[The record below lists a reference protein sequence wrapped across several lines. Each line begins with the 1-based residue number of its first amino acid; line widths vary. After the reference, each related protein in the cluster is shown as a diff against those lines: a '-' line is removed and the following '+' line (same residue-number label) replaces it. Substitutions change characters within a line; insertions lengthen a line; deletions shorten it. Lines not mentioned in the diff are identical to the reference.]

1 MLWWMEQGRDAR
13 PADVP
18 WEQPMIKG
26 YAGRILE
33 VDLRNQSFAFKP
45 LDEEI
50 ARLYIGGK
58 GYGTRL
64 LYDRTEPGIDPLGPE
79 NPLIFA
85 TGPLNGSVA
94 PQSNRFAVV
103 CKSPLTGGIGNATSG
118 GSFAYGMKRA
128 GIDILILS
136 DQSARPVR
144 LEIDGDRD
152 RVEFIDASDLWGKGT
167 YETQEILGKRKYH
180 AVIGP
185 AGENLVLFAGIVSN
199 ERIAGRTGVG
209 AVMGSKRLK
218 AVTVAGSRK
227 LEMDDPEKFKAYT
240 KEVRK
245 LFEEHPVLGESLKRF
260 GTANVV
266 NTTNARNII
275 PTHNFKYGSFK
286 DAMNI
291 SGEYMEDHEL
301 VGIKSSCIHCPVT
314 CGRDVEVE
322 GVGRV
327 KGPEYETLALM
338 GTNLEIGDL
347 KKVSEWNYHADDQGM
362 DTISLGATL
371 SFAMELQERGLL
383 DAGISFGNPAGV
395 TEMIQDI
402 GHRRGIGNDLA
413 DGVKRM
419 SQKYGGEEFAMHVKG
434 LELSAYDPRGSFA
447 QGVEYATTNR
457 GGCHVQG
464 ASMYMESVGPLTINP
479 QNLKLKA
486 DLPVVQQNLACA
498 INSMVL
504 CIFTTYGA
512 VPAAAHN
519 MNPNSFKYKAIAAV
533 FENSGPLFRT
543 LMSIKGKP
551 MLWFEKWLTYI
562 TGTTMS
568 GGHLQEIGARI
579 FNLERMYN
587 LREGFTARDD
597 TLPHRMLHESTFK
610 HMKSGHPLDQ
620 LLPRYY
626 KNRGWDRDG
635 VPTKRTL
642 ERLQVRV

>member
-1 MLWWMEQGRDAR
+1 
-13 PADVP
+13 
-18 WEQPMIKG
+18 MIKG

-33 VDLRNQSFAFKP
+33 VDLRSQRFAFEP
-45 LDEEI
+45 LDEET
-50 ARLYIGGK
+50 ARLYLGGK
-58 GYGTRL
+58 GYGARL
-64 LYDRTEPGIDPLGPE
+64 LYDRTEAGIDPLGPA

-118 GSFAYGMKRA
+118 GSFAYGLKRA
-128 GIDILILS
+128 GIDVLILVN
-136 DQSARPVR
+136 QSAKPIR
-144 LEIDGDRD
+144 LEIDGDSD
-152 RVEFIDASDLWGKGT
+152 RVEFIDAGELWGKGT
-167 YETQEILGKRKYH
+167 YETQEILGKKKYH

-185 AGENLVLFAGIVSN
+185 AGENRVLFAGIVSG

-218 AVTVAGSRK
+218 AITVAGSRK
-227 LEMDDPEKFKAYT
+227 LEMDDPEKFKEYT
-240 KEVRK
+240 REVRK
-245 LFEEHPVLGESLKRF
+245 IFEEHPVMGESLKRY
-260 GTANVV
+260 GTGNVV
-266 NTTNARNII
+266 NTTNARNIL
-275 PTHNFKYGSFK
+275 PTRNFKRGRFQ
-286 DAMNI
+286 DAMKI

-314 CGRDVEVE
+314 CGREVEVE
-322 GVGRV
+322 GIGRV

-338 GTNLEIGDL
+338 GSNLEIGNL

-371 SFAMELQERGLL
+371 GFTMELQERGLL
-383 DAGISFGNPAGV
+383 DAGLAFGDPSGV
-395 TEMIQDI
+395 TEMILDI
-402 GHRRGIGNDLA
+402 GRRRGLGNDLA

-486 DLPVVQQNLACA
+486 DLPIVQQNLACA

-504 CIFTTYGA
+504 CMFTTYGIVPKA
-512 VPAAAHN
+512 VHN
-519 MNPNSFKYKAIAAV
+519 MDPNSFKYRAIAAV
-533 FENSGPLFRT
+533 FENSGPLFRK
-543 LMSIKGKP
+543 LMSMKGKP
-551 MLWFEKWLTYI
+551 MFWFDKWLTYI
-562 TGTTMS
+562 TGETFS

-597 TLPHRMLHESTFK
+597 TLPHRFLHEPTFA

-626 KNRGWDRDG
+626 GKRGWDPEG

-642 ERLQVRV
+642 EKLQIRV

>member
-1 MLWWMEQGRDAR
+1 
-13 PADVP
+13 
-18 WEQPMIKG
+18 MIKG
-26 YAGRILE
+26 YAGRVLE
-33 VDLRNQSFAFKP
+33 VDLAKRSFAFQP

-58 GYGTRL
+58 GYGARL
-64 LYDRTEPGIDPLGPE
+64 LYDRTEAGIDPLGPE

-103 CKSPLTGGIGNATSG
+103 CKSPLTGGIGNAACG

-128 GIDILILS
+128 GIDVLIVTGRS
-136 DQSARPVR
+136 ERPVR
-144 LEIDGDRD
+144 LEIEGDQVR
-152 RVEFIDASDLWGKGT
+152 FLDADDLWGKGT
-167 YETQEILGKRKYH
+167 YETQSILGKKWHH

-185 AGENLVLFAGIVSN
+185 AGENQVLYAGIVSN

-218 AVTVAGSRK
+218 AVSVNGSRK
-227 LEMDDPEKFKAYT
+227 LEMDDPDKFKEYT

-245 LFEEHPVLGESLKRF
+245 IFADHPVLGESLKRF
-260 GTANVV
+260 GTAGIV

-275 PTHNFKYGSFK
+275 PTRNFQKGHF
-286 DAMNI
+286 DGAMEI
-291 SGEYMEDHEL
+291 SGEWMEDHEL
-301 VGIKSSCIHCPVT
+301 KGVKTSCLHCPVT

-322 GVGRV
+322 GAGRV

-338 GTNLEIGDL
+338 GSNLEIRDL
-347 KKVSEWNYHADDQGM
+347 KKVSEWNYLADDLGM

-371 SFAMELQERGLL
+371 GFAMELQERGMFQ
-383 DAGISFGNPAGV
+383 AGISFGDPAGIS
-395 TEMIQDI
+395 ELIRDI
-402 GHRRGIGNDLA
+402 GHRRGVGNDLA
-413 DGVKRM
+413 EGTRRM
-419 SQKYGGEEFAMHVKG
+419 SEKFGGQEFAPHVKG

-486 DLPVVQQNLACA
+486 DIPIVQQNLACT

-504 CIFTTYGA
+504 CIFTTYGMIPKA
-512 VPAAAHN
+512 VHE
-519 MNPNSFKYKAIAAV
+519 MNPNSFGYKLASKAL
-533 FENSGPLFRT
+533 ENSGPLFRAVQG
-543 LMSIKGKP
+543 IKGKP
-551 MLWFEKWLTYI
+551 MLWWEKWLTYI
-562 TGTTMS
+562 TGQPFS
-568 GGHLQEIGARI
+568 SGHLQEIGGRI

-587 LREGFTARDD
+587 LREGLSARHD
-597 TLPHRMLHESTFK
+597 TLPPRILNESTFPDRDT
-610 HMKSGHPLDQ
+610 GHPLGD

-626 KNRGWDRDG
+626 RKRGWDADG
-635 VPTKRTL
+635 VPTTRTL

>member
-1 MLWWMEQGRDAR
+1 
-13 PADVP
+13 
-18 WEQPMIKG
+18 MIKG

-33 VDLRNQSFAFKP
+33 VDVGTRRASWKP
-45 LDEEI
+45 LDLEI

-64 LYDRTEPGIDPLGPE
+64 LYDTTEPGIDPLGPA

-103 CKSPLTGGIGNATSG
+103 CKSPLTGGIGNATCG
-118 GSFAYGMKRA
+118 GNFAFGLKKA
-128 GIDILILS
+128 GIDILVVS
-136 DQSARPVR
+136 GRSERPVR
-144 LEIDGDRD
+144 LEINGDRD
-152 RVEFIDASDLWGKGT
+152 EVKFLDADDLWGKGT
-167 YETQEILGKRKYH
+167 YETQRILGRKASH

-185 AGENLVLFAGIVSN
+185 AGENLVLYAGIVSN

-218 AVTVAGSRK
+218 AVSVTGSRK
-227 LEMDDPEKFKAYT
+227 LDMEDPEKFKAYT
-240 KEVRK
+240 KEVRE
-245 LFEEHPVLGESLKRF
+245 LFKDHPVLGEKMKRY
-260 GTANVV
+260 GTGGIV
-266 NTTNARNII
+266 NTTNGRNMI
-275 PTHNFKYGSFK
+275 PTRNFQKGHF
-286 DAMNI
+286 DGAMKI

-301 VGIKSSCIHCPVT
+301 VGVKTSCIHCPVT

-322 GVGRV
+322 GAGRV
-327 KGPEYETLALM
+327 KGPEYETLALL
-338 GTNLEIGDL
+338 GSNLEVADL
-347 KKVSEWNYHADDQGM
+347 KKVSEWNYHADDLGM

-371 SFAMELQERGLL
+371 SFAMELQERGMLASDL
-383 DAGISFGNPAGV
+383 RFGDVTGI
-395 TEMIQDI
+395 TEAIKDI
-402 GHRRGIGNDLA
+402 AHRRGLGNDLA

-419 SQKYGGEEFAMHVKG
+419 SEKFGGVEFAMHVKG

-464 ASMYMESVGPLTINP
+464 ASMYLESTGPLTINP

-486 DLPVVQQNLACA
+486 DLPFVQQNLACA

-504 CIFTTYGA
+504 CIFTTYGL
-512 VPAAAHN
+512 VPKAIHE
-519 MNPNSFKYKAIAAV
+519 MDPNSFLHRFLAGAL
-533 FENSGPLFRT
+533 ENSGPVFRAV
-543 LMSIKGKP
+543 MGMKGKP

-562 TGTTMS
+562 TGTPFS

-587 LREGFTARDD
+587 LREGKSPAED
-597 TLPHRMLHESTFK
+597 TLPPRILNESIFK
-610 HMKSGHPLDQ
+610 HMEKGHPLDQ

-626 KNRGWDRDG
+626 RIRGWDANG
-635 VPTKRTL
+635 IPTAKTL

>member
-1 MLWWMEQGRDAR
+1 
-13 PADVP
+13 
-18 WEQPMIKG
+18 MIKG
-26 YAGRILE
+26 YAGRVLE
-33 VDLRNQSFAFKP
+33 VDLGSRSFAFKP
-45 LDEEI
+45 LDEET

-64 LYDRTEPGIDPLGPE
+64 LYDRTEAGIDPLGPG

-103 CKSPLTGGIGNATSG
+103 CKSPLTGGIGNATCG
-118 GSFAYGMKRA
+118 GSFALGLKKA
-128 GIDILILS
+128 GIDVLIVEGRS
-136 DQSARPVR
+136 TTPVR
-144 LEIDGDRD
+144 LEVDGDRD
-152 RVEFIDASDLWGKGT
+152 EVRFLDAAELWGKGT
-167 YETQEILGKRKYH
+167 YATQEVLGKKQHH

-185 AGENLVLFAGIVSN
+185 AGENQVLFAGIVSN

-218 AVTVAGSRK
+218 AVSVTGSRK
-227 LEMDDPEKFKAYT
+227 LDMEDPEKFKEYT

-245 LFEEHPVLGESLKRF
+245 LFADHPVLGESMKRY
-260 GTANVV
+260 GTGAIV

-275 PTHNFKYGSFK
+275 PTRNFKRGSFR

-291 SGEYMEDHEL
+291 SGEYMEEHGL
-301 VGIKSSCIHCPVT
+301 VGVKSSCIHCPVT
-314 CGRDVEVE
+314 CGRDVEVD
-322 GVGRV
+322 GIGRV

-347 KKVSEWNYHADDQGM
+347 KKVSEWNYWADDLGM

-371 SFAMELQERGLL
+371 SFAMELQERGAL
-383 DAGISFGNPAGV
+383 DAGVAFGDPAGV
-395 TEMIQDI
+395 TELIQDI
-402 GHRRGIGNDLA
+402 GHRRGLGDDLA
-413 DGVKRM
+413 NGTKRM

-479 QNLKLKA
+479 QNLKMKA
-486 DLPVVQQNLACA
+486 EIPIVQQNIACA

-504 CIFTTYGA
+504 CIFTTYGIMPKS
-512 VPAAAHN
+512 VHE
-519 MNPNSFKYKAIAAV
+519 MDPNSFTYRAIATI
-533 FENSGPLFRT
+533 FENMGPLLRKA
-543 LMSIKGKP
+543 MSMKGPP

-562 TGTTMS
+562 TGQKFS

-587 LREGFTARDD
+587 LREGFTASDD
-597 TLPHRMLHESTFK
+597 TLPHRMLHESIFP
-610 HMKSGHPLDQ
+610 HMTSGHPLDQ
-620 LLPRYY
+620 LLPKYY
-626 KNRGWDRDG
+626 KKRGWGADG
-635 VPTKRTL
+635 VPNPRTL

>member
-1 MLWWMEQGRDAR
+1 
-13 PADVP
+13 
-18 WEQPMIKG
+18 MIKG

-33 VDLRNQSFAFKP
+33 VNLGQREFRFSP
-45 LDEEI
+45 LDEDT

-64 LYDRTEPGIDPLGPE
+64 LYDRTEAGIDPLGPA

-103 CKSPLTGGIGNATSG
+103 CKSPLTGGIGNATCG
-118 GSFAYGMKRA
+118 GSFALGMKKA
-128 GIDILILS
+128 GIDILIVEGCS
-136 DQSARPVR
+136 PTPVR
-144 LEIDGDRD
+144 LEIDGDSAA
-152 RVEFIDASDLWGKGT
+152 VHFHDASELWGKGT
-167 YETQEILGKRKYH
+167 YDTQKILGRKQYH

-185 AGENLVLFAGIVSN
+185 AGENLVLYAGIVSN

-218 AVTVAGSRK
+218 AVSVTGSRK
-227 LEMDDPEKFKAYT
+227 LDMEDPDKFKAYT
-240 KEVRK
+240 KEVRE
-245 LFEEHPVLGESLKRF
+245 LFKGHPVLGESMKRF
-260 GTANVV
+260 GTGAIV
-266 NTTNARNII
+266 NTTNARNIL
-275 PTHNFKYGSFK
+275 PTRNFQKGSFS
-286 DAMNI
+286 DAMSI
-291 SGEYMEDHEL
+291 SGEYLEDNGL
-301 VGIKSSCIHCPVT
+301 VGVKTSCIHCPVT

-322 GVGRV
+322 GKGRV

-338 GTNLEIGDL
+338 GSNLEIGDL
-347 KKVSEWNYHADDQGM
+347 KKVSEWNYWADDMGM

-371 SFAMELQERGLL
+371 SFAMELQERGMF
-383 DAGISFGNPAGV
+383 DAGIHFGDPTGV
-395 TEMIQDI
+395 TELIEAI
-402 GHRRGIGNDLA
+402 AHRSGVGADLA
-413 DGVKRM
+413 DGTRRM
-419 SQKYGGEEFAMHVKG
+419 SEKYGGKEFAMHVKG

-486 DLPVVQQNLACA
+486 DIPVVQQNLACA

-504 CIFTTYGA
+504 CIFTTYGMIPRS
-512 VPAAAHN
+512 VHE
-519 MNPNSFKYKAIAAV
+519 MNPNSLTYKALVTV
-533 FENSGPLFRT
+533 FENLGPLLRMA
-543 LMSIKGKP
+543 MSMKGPP
-551 MLWFEKWLTYI
+551 MMWFEKWLTYI
-562 TGTTMS
+562 TGEKFS

-587 LREGFTARDD
+587 LREGMTAADD
-597 TLPHRMLHESTFK
+597 TLPARMLYEPTFK
-610 HMKSGHPLDQ
+610 HMSSGHPLDQ
-620 LLPRYY
+620 LLPKYY
-626 KNRGWDRDG
+626 RIRGWDADG
-635 VPTKRTL
+635 VPKARTL